1 MSVLTIEARV
11 PISDSDGEKPSSG
24 IAFTHFF
31 PFGIDDGVSVSAEGM
46 KVVLWFDEQCTYH
59 QRSAEELNRYS
70 RIDAT
75 FVNVKVE
82 VLGISE
88 ELLNHMQKPAH
99 IDESPPRGWT
109 VASEY
114 IQLAEKVS
122 NAVMKRVNRL
132 ISAARNIRGQYWL
145 VPYSL
150 NGKEFTTRFDCSA
163 SVNGGPSFRFCPRYD
178 NGVFVRV
185 GGAERY
191 IRDVDWGEIV
201 SFVEGEG
208 KPDLVRELLAG
219 AERLAEQE
227 HYRAALTE
235 AVTALE
241 VAISSFASAP
251 LSTEAF
257 GSILAERLGV
267 ASLKNQVS
275 HLGLSG
281 TVNFLLP
288 IIFSEEI
295 LPASVLIA
303 CQSAVRQRQTVV
315 HQGQRDVNSS
325 FANASVSAIRTL
337 CEILRSLSLDETE
350 V

>member
-1 MSVLTIEARV
+1 MSMLTIETRV
-11 PISDSDGEKPSSG
+11 PISDGDGEKPSSG
-24 IAFTHFF
+24 IAFTQFF
-31 PFGIDDGVSVSAEGM
+31 PIGIDGGASVNAESM
-46 KVVLWFDEQCTYH
+46 KVVLWFDEQCTCH

-82 VLGISE
+82 ILGLSE

-114 IQLAEKVS
+114 MQLAEKVA

-132 ISAARNIRGQYWL
+132 ISAVRNIKGQYWL

-150 NGKEFTTRFDCSA
+150 NGKELTTRFSCSA
-163 SVNGGPSFRFCPRYD
+163 SVNGGPSFRFRPRYD
-178 NGVFVRV
+178 NAVFVRV
-185 GGAERY
+185 GGTERY
-191 IRDVDWGEIV
+191 IREVDWSEIV

-208 KPDLVRELLAG
+208 KPDLVRELLVG

-251 LSTEAF
+251 RSAEAF

-288 IIFSEEI
+288 TIFAEEI
-295 LPASVLIA
+295 LPNSMLSA
-303 CQSAVRQRQTVV
+303 CQEAVKQRQTVV
-315 HQGQRDVNSS
+315 HQGQREVKAG
-325 FANASVSAIRTL
+325 FANASISAIRSL
-337 CEILRSLSLDETE
+337 CDILHSLSLDSIER
-350 V
+350 